1 MAFAGIGSSVEGIH
15 PVAAALAAGRV
26 RLLMVEAGRSKR
38 PPLDELIADARQ
50 RGVEIRTV
58 PDARNH
64 AVTSTPQ
71 GVVAECDPVPTV
83 SPAELAA
90 MERPAIVALD
100 HLEDPHNVGAIART
114 ALASGMTGM
123 LVSDVR
129 AAPLEGTAFKASAGA
144 LERLPVA
151 VVSSVPAALAR
162 LSDLGIWVVGLDA
175 DGDRSLFGLELL
187 TEPACIVVGA
197 EGAGLSKLARKR
209 CDVVASIPMAA
220 GFESLNASVAASLAC
235 FEVLRARS
243 VSP

>member
-1 MAFAGIGSSVEGIH
+1 M
-15 PVAAALAAGRV
+15 
-26 RLLMVEAGRSKR
+26 
-38 PPLDELIADARQ
+38 
-50 RGVEIRTV
+50 
-58 PDARNH
+58 
-64 AVTSTPQ
+64 
-71 GVVAECDPVPTV
+71 AECDPVPTV

-90 MERPAIVALD
+90 VERPAIVALD

-129 AAPLEGTAFKASAGA
+129 AAPLEATAFKVSGGRSGASPRG
-144 LERLPVA
+144 RGVIRTVGTRRGSPTSGV
-151 VVSSVPAALAR
+151 
-162 LSDLGIWVVGLDA
+162 WVVGLDA

-235 FEVLRARS
+235 FEVLRARAGRHSNRWAEADHYTPGSRWRSS
-243 VSP
+243 VGRAAAL